1 MKIIDNINSKDYGL
15 FKDIWESPER
25 YALVKNEFRE
35 EFAIIDIVDKSYV
48 LIEDE
53 HLEKIVQEKLRENGC
68 KIFNNIRDAIN

>member
-1 MKIIDNINSKDYGL
+1 MDNINSKDYGC

-53 HLEKIVQEKLRENGC
+53 RLEKIVQEKLRENGC

>member
-1 MKIIDNINSKDYGL
+1 MDNINSKDYDR

-35 EFAIIDIVDKSYV
+35 EFSIIDIVNKMYV

-53 HLEKIVQEKLRENGC
+53 HSEKIVQEKLQENGC
-68 KIFNNIRDAIN
+68 KIFNNIRDVIN